1 MPEGDT
7 IYRAART
14 LNRAFAGQVVT
25 KFESVLPRLN
35 RVDFDSGVVGRT
47 IEKVEA
53 DGKWML
59 IHFSGD
65 LILLSHMLMSGSWH
79 IYRPGEAWQRRAI
92 DMRMLFET
100 AAFVAVG
107 FNVPVAEFHT
117 AQSLAR
123 RPGFNRLGPSLLAAE
138 FDEAAAAAR
147 LRARPEMEIGVALL
161 TQSLLAGIGNVY
173 KSEVCFACGVNPF
186 RLAASLSEGE
196 IAALVSTARKFLQ
209 ANVLESSGDQIV
221 TYHGMRR
228 TTGRSDPSERLW
240 VYHRRGEPC
249 RRCGTAIESRKQG
262 IDARTTFWCPAC
274 QPMGG
279 ATSGRAS
286 KAASSSS

>member
-1 MPEGDT
+1 VPEGDT
-7 IYRAART
+7 IFRAART

-25 KFESVLPRLN
+25 KFDSVLPRLT

-53 DGKWML
+53 GGKWML

-92 DMRMLFET
+92 DMRILFET

-117 AQSLAR
+117 ASSLAR

-173 KSEVCFACGVNPF
+173 KSEVCFACRVNPF
-186 RLAASLSEGE
+186 RLAASLSAGE
-196 IAALVSTARKFLQ
+196 VRALVSTARTFLQ
-209 ANVLESSGDQIV
+209 ANVRETSGDQIV

-262 IDARTTFWCPAC
+262 IEARTTFWCPGC
-274 QPMGG
+274 QPMQS
-279 ATSGRAS
+279 ATSGPAS
-286 KAASSSS
+286 KAAGASS

>member
-14 LNRAFAGQVVT
+14 LDRAFAGQVVT
-25 KFESVLPRLN
+25 KFESVLPRLT

-59 IHFSGD
+59 IHFSDD

-79 IYRPGEAWQRRAI
+79 IYRPGEAWQRRTI
-92 DMRMLFET
+92 DMRILFET

-138 FDEAAAAAR
+138 FDEVAAAAR
-147 LRARPEMEIGVALL
+147 LRSRPEMEIGVALL

-173 KSEVCFACGVNPF
+173 KSEVCFACRVNPF
-186 RLAASLSEGE
+186 RLAASLSEAE
-196 IAALVSTARKFLQ
+196 IASLVSTARKFLQ

-262 IDARTTFWCPAC
+262 IEARTTFWCPAC
-274 QPMGG
+274 QPMQV
-279 ATSGRAS
+279 ASKRAS
-286 KAASSSS
+286 KAAGTSS

>member
-7 IYRAART
+7 IFRAAHT

-25 KFESVLPRLN
+25 KFDSVLPRLT

-47 IEKVEA
+47 IEQVEA
-53 DGKWML
+53 GGKWML

-92 DMRMLFET
+92 DMRILFET

-117 AQSLAR
+117 ALSLAR

-173 KSEVCFACGVNPF
+173 KSEVCFASRVNPF
-186 RLAASLSEGE
+186 RLVASLSEGE
-196 IAALVSTARKFLQ
+196 VRALVSTARKFLQ
-209 ANVLESSGDQIV
+209 ANVRETSGDQIV
-221 TYHGMRR
+221 TYQGMRQ

-262 IDARTTFWCPAC
+262 IEARTTFWCSGC
-274 QPMGG
+274 QPMQS
-279 ATSGRAS
+279 ATSGPAS
-286 KAASSSS
+286 KAAGTSS